1 MRAIKDPTILVQLQ
15 IVYEGGDVSCRQIC
29 KDFKIANSTLRS
41 YINKSGWSRK
51 KPGGEVITYAKQSV
65 ILSELNKKKL
75 LESGGDELY
84 KATEDYF
91 KCASEVQSQSYY
103 NLMQHKTLVEE
114 TDRLVEEVGDDIKD
128 INNFYLIQN
137 AKMEFLVTSQK
148 FIESNVNSITRT
160 MKGTRES
167 LGLSDQNKDKAGD
180 LNINILIAD
189 GLRKGRERI
198 KQIETVEHKDLN
210 DVVMPMEQIEQ

>member
-1 MRAIKDPTILVQLQ
+1 MRAIQDPTILVQLQ
-15 IVYEGGDVSCRQIC
+15 IVYESGEVSCRKIC

-65 ILSELNKKKL
+65 ILSEQNKTKL
-75 LESGGDELY
+75 VESGGDELY
-84 KATEDYF
+84 RATEDYF
-91 KCASEVQSQSYY
+91 KCAAEVQSQSYY

-114 TDRLVEEVGDDIKD
+114 TVELAEEVGDDTKAVL
-128 INNFYLIQN
+128 NLYLIQN
-137 AKMEFLVTSQK
+137 AKMEFLINSQK
-148 FIESNVNSITRT
+148 FIETNVNSITKT

-167 LGLSDQNKDKAGD
+167 LGLSDNNKDKAGD

-198 KQIETVEHKDLN
+198 EQIKPDLKN
-210 DVVMPMEQIEQ
+210 ISKLVMPAELIE